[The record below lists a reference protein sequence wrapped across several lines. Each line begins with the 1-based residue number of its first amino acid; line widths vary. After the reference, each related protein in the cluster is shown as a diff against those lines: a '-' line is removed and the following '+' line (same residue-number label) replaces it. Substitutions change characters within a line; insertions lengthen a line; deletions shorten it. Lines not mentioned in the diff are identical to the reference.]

1 MVVLKYKKGNWK
13 FDVFK
18 FFNLAQK
25 KVSNTYRTILFN
37 TIEIMIIK
45 NTGHLKM
52 HPIEIFYFLLF
63 SNSVVNI
70 IPEHQV
76 N

>member
-25 KVSNTYRTILFN
+25 NSNTYRTILFN
-37 TIEIMIIK
+37 TIEK
-45 NTGHLKM
+45 L
-52 HPIEIFYFLLF
+52 
-63 SNSVVNI
+63 
-70 IPEHQV
+70 
-76 N
+76 